1 MQPIFATILVMVL
14 SMTACAPQK
23 SGSQAGSTPLQTSDA
38 ALSPSLSTTPLT
50 PSATHTQTPQPS
62 AIPTT
67 APSPIPPSA
76 TPDVKIELVN
86 FTTQDDIKLAGTV
99 FGEGDLAVILAHM
112 GMPDVDQESWQPFAR
127 LLAERGFTAL
137 TFDFRGRGKSKG
149 NPVFNRLPHDVDA
162 AIQFLQDWG
171 YERIVCIGASM
182 GGTACMRAALD
193 HDLVG
198 LGVIASVMSNGKPN
212 QVSAYEVQQLTL
224 PKVLVYAG
232 NEAPAVVIDMK
243 IISDLAP
250 EPKLVQVYQASAH
263 GTNLFNTEYGG
274 QLTELLIGF
283 LEAILSNSPLPT
295 PQGGEHETVDYFMH
309 IPEHNYLRLC

>member
-1 MQPIFATILVMVL
+1 MQPIIAIILVIAL
-14 SMTACAPQK
+14 FLTACAPQK
-23 SGSQAGSTPLQTSDA
+23 PGTQAASAPLQASGVASSPTFSSKP
-38 ALSPSLSTTPLT
+38 LSS
-50 PSATHTQTPQPS
+50 SATATQIPQPS
-62 AIPTT
+62 ATPT
-67 APSPIPPSA
+67 PIPPST

-112 GMPDVDQESWQPFAR
+112 GMPDVNQQSWQPFAR
-127 LLAERGFTAL
+127 LLAERDFTAL
-137 TFDFRGRGKSKG
+137 TFDFRGRGKSEG
-149 NPVFNRLPHDVDA
+149 NQVFNTLPYDVDA
-162 AIQFLQDWG
+162 AIQFLQARG
-171 YERIVCIGASM
+171 FERIACIGASM

-193 HDLVG
+193 HDLAG

-212 QVSAYEVQQLTL
+212 QVSAYEVQKLTL

-243 IISDLAP
+243 IISELAP

-274 QLTELLIGF
+274 QLIELLIGF
-283 LEAILSNSPLPT
+283 LEAILANSPLPT
-295 PQGGEHETVDYFMH
+295 P
-309 IPEHNYLRLC
+309 